1 MIALEVSDHGDLVAL
16 TFDDLLKY
24 HGRSSIAGLAH
35 GFKALERALPLLAG
49 GAPPDRYDIRI
60 ESAFPGDGARDAFEM
75 VTRAVTGGRYLVDQE
90 IAPSHAPRGPSGR
103 FFFRFLYGQTVV
115 ALTLRSG
122 FMTDEFIDVV
132 CQGADTPEEAETA
145 ARMKQEMADRLQAL
159 PAAEVYDADVS
170 VPS

>member
-1 MIALEVSDHGDLVAL
+1 MTALEVADHDDLVAI
-16 TFDDLLKY
+16 TFEDLLKY

-75 VTRAVTGGRYLVDQE
+75 VTRAVTDGRYLVEPE

-103 FFFRFLYGQTVV
+103 FFFRFHYGATTV

-122 FMTDEFIDVV
+122 FMSDEFIDVV
-132 CQGADTPEEAETA
+132 CQGADTPEEVEVA
-145 ARMKQEMADRLQAL
+145 ARMKQEMADRLQGL

-170 VPS
+170 TTG